1 MKKSRPQGQGVNLRS
16 TINEITEQLIT
27 ELQGAELTAT
37 GKISFLKTLL
47 PYSVG
52 KLPTAA
58 VNYQIFS
65 GQPTSGRVIELSEN
79 GGRKDTSSILEN
91 FPLADGRVGITFNK

>member
-1 MKKSRPQGQGVNLRS
+1 MSKNKVQEQGQRVSLRS

-37 GKISFLKTLL
+37 EKIAFLKTLL

-52 KLPTAA
+52 KLPSVA
-58 VNYQIFS
+58 VNYDIYR
-65 GQPTSGRVIELSEN
+65 GQPLSARIIEPTT
-79 GGRKDTSSILEN
+79 GGGLTEEHRKAALANSS
-91 FPLADGRVGITFNK
+91 KW